1 MSLQETLKQI
11 IKEQGRE
18 VLQKP
23 ELLAVLE
30 DYQAYVEEGPATR
43 VIVQQLVRSGAIRS
57 LVMARRSE
65 AGLHPQ
71 IRQVVTQTAEL
82 GFQEEAVSEILKSI
96 ILASGKISSENNWP
110 KVLTPQKTPNILPSK
125 ETPKKPS
132 VWNRVMKWL
141 KLNFSEMLVIPFFI
155 TAMCTVVTLSLTCFA
170 FFFDP
175 AEVSY
180 WAKEFLICLIS
191 SIVTFFTFCFTDR

>member
-1 MSLQETLKQI
+1 MSLQETLKRI
-11 IKEQGRE
+11 IREQGRE

-23 ELLAVLE
+23 ELLVVLE
-30 DYQAYVEEGPATR
+30 DYQAYADEGPATR
-43 VIVQQLVRSGAIRS
+43 AIVQQLVRSGAVRS

-82 GFQEEAVSEILKSI
+82 GFQEAAVSEILKSI
-96 ILASGKISSENNWP
+96 ILASGKISSEAKWP
-110 KVLTPQKTPNILPSK
+110 KVLNPQKTPNLAPAKEIL
-125 ETPKKPS
+125 KKPS
-132 VWNRVMKWL
+132 AWKRLNKWL
-141 KLNFSEMLVIPFFI
+141 KLNFADVLVIPFWI

-191 SIVTFFTFCFTDR
+191 TIVIFFTFCFTDR

>member
-30 DYQAYVEEGPATR
+30 DYQAYAEEGPATR

-96 ILASGKISSENNWP
+96 ILASGKISSETKWP
-110 KVLTPQKTPNILPSK
+110 KVLNPQKTPVQVVQRAEPS
-125 ETPKKPS
+125 KPS
-132 VWNRVMKWL
+132 VWKRLRKWL
-141 KLNFSEMLVIPFFI
+141 WTYSEDFFVVALLI
-155 TAMCTVVTLSLTCFA
+155 TTILTVVTLFLTFVA
-170 FFFDP
+170 FVNGTP
-175 AEVSY
+175 QVGH
-180 WAKEFLICLIS
+180 WAKEFLICLAS
-191 SIVTFFTFCFTDR
+191 TIVIFLLYAFTD